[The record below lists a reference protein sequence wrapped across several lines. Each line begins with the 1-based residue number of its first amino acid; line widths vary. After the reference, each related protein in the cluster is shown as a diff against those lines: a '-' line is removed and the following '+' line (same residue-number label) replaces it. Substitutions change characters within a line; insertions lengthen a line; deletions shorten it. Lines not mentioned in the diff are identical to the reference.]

1 MLLNLTDL
9 LLLSS
14 AIWLPLFLLS
24 LLSQF
29 LVRLLG
35 KRVTV
40 IIGII
45 GVPIHEASHMLACI
59 LCNHKI
65 KGFALYKPCLDGTL
79 GYVNHEYR
87 RSWISP
93 LCLLLIGMAPL
104 IGGWLVFG
112 ALTAALRPDLAQF
125 FSSYSGNIANIE
137 QAMTFLSMFAGSIF
151 STGGILK
158 TIIWMIIGFSIL
170 LFSVPSRA
178 DFNGCKNAVITLIA
192 LLAIWF
198 WLFPAFSLQT
208 IEKIIGFLTL
218 LAGPLYVVL
227 LILLPAL
234 GLLWIRRVLVPKQE
248 AF

>member
-1 MLLNLTDL
+1 MLLENLINL

-14 AIWLPLFLLS
+14 IIWVPLILLS

-29 LVRLLG
+29 FVCLLG
-35 KRVTV
+35 KRIVV
-40 IIGII
+40 IIGIV
-45 GVPIHEASHMLACI
+45 GVPVHEMSHMVACI

-65 KGFALYKPCLDGTL
+65 KGFALYKPSLDGTL
-79 GYVNHEYR
+79 GYINHEYR

-125 FSSYSGNIANIE
+125 FSLYSGNIANIDE
-137 QAMTFLSMFAGSIF
+137 AMTFLSMFAGSIF
-151 STGGILK
+151 STGSILK
-158 TIIWMIIGFSIL
+158 TIIWMIVGFSIL

-178 DFNGCKNAVITLIA
+178 DFNGCKSAVITLIA

-198 WLFPAFSLQT
+198 WLLPTLTLQT

-227 LILLPAL
+227 LILLPVFIV
-234 GLLWIRRVLVPKQE
+234 LWIKRVL
-248 AF
+248 A